1 MLAHQMQHILDLCFI
16 ILILLIYNHSFID
29 FVILKLHCSVSL
41 CILIVAINKKNF
53 MLLILLNYKKNN
65 KIIHYIVKNQQILGL
80 VTKY

>member
-16 ILILLIYNHSFID
+16 ILILLIYNQRFID
-29 FVILKLHCSVSL
+29 FFILKLHCSVSL

>member
-16 ILILLIYNHSFID
+16 ILILLIYNQRINDFFIS
-29 FVILKLHCSVSL
+29 KLHCSILL
-41 CILIVAINKKNF
+41 CILVVAINKKTSC
-53 MLLILLNYKKNN
+53 LILLNYKKKTN